1 MATGAASAASRP
13 VLCIMGPT
21 ACGKTELALAVAR
34 ARAADLVSVDSALV
48 YRGMDIGSAKPSP
61 ELRRRHPHALVDI
74 RDPAQPYSAADFR
87 RDALT
92 AMEASR
98 AAGRLP
104 VLVGGTMLYFR
115 VLEQGIAAMPEAD
128 PALRAEL
135 DDRAE
140 RVGPDALHAELARLD
155 PVAAERI
162 HPRNAQRIKRALEV
176 RLASGRPISEWWAE
190 QEAEA
195 GLGPDWRPLRIALV
209 PRDRGALHAAIER
222 RFDAMLA
229 AGLVDEVRVLH
240 RRGDLDAS
248 LPALRAVGY
257 RQVWAHLEG
266 ECDEAVMRERAL
278 AATRQLARRQLTW
291 LRSWPGVERIE
302 VDPGA
307 PLPGAVIDRVL
318 EALDRPPDAAGIA

>member
-1 MATGAASAASRP
+1 MAAAPWP

-21 ACGKTELALAVAR
+21 ACGKTELALAVAG
-34 ARAADLVSVDSALV
+34 ARPADLISVDSALV
-48 YRGMDIGSAKPSP
+48 YRGMDIGSAKPSR
-61 ELRRRHPHALVDI
+61 ELRARHPHALVDI
-74 RDPAQPYSAADFR
+74 RDPADPYSAADFR
-87 RDALT
+87 RDALA

-115 VLEQGIAAMPEAD
+115 VLEQGIAVMPEAD
-128 PALRAEL
+128 SALRTEL
-135 DDRAE
+135 DARVE
-140 RVGPDALHAELARLD
+140 REGIDALHAELARLD

-176 RLASGRPISEWWAE
+176 RLVSGRPISDWWAE
-190 QEAEA
+190 QDAEA
-195 GLGPDWRPLRIALV
+195 GLAPHWRPLRIGLV
-209 PRDRGALHAAIER
+209 PRDRAALHRAIER
-222 RFDAMLA
+222 RFDAMLG
-229 AGLVDEVRVLH
+229 AGLMDEVRALR

-257 RQVWAHLEG
+257 RQAWAHLEG
-266 ECDEAVMRERAL
+266 ECDAEAMRERAL

-302 VDPGA
+302 VDPGE
-307 PLPGAVIDRVL
+307 PLPGSVIDGVL
-318 EALDRPPDAAGIA
+318 AKLPRPPDAAASGIP